1 MRTALEAQIPQSS
14 PWCGWVLSTGTWCCC
29 PQLWPQWDTGSLGCA
44 EGLGQCRVQNSQELR
59 QDVLTGEVFIR
70 RDLSSP
76 TADGMPVP
84 QNSPGSHRVPFH
96 QAAAFYHF
104 NFIFILFFSNVLP
117 YSWPMAAQHH
127 WRVPDQAH
135 ATPRERTKTARL
147 GSARPKSAFFFFI
160 YI

>member
-1 MRTALEAQIPQSS
+1 MRVGAEHGDVVLLPPALATAGRGVPGLCRGAGPM
-14 PWCGWVLSTGTWCCC
+14 PC
-29 PQLWPQWDTGSLGCA
+29 PKFPG
-44 EGLGQCRVQNSQELR
+44 LR
-59 QDVLTGEVFIR
+59 QDVLTGEVFIQ

-76 TADGMPVP
+76 TAGGMPVP

-127 WRVPDQAH
+127 WWVPGQAH
-135 ATPRERTKTARL
+135 ATPRERAKTARL
-147 GSARPKSAFFFFI
+147 GSARPKSAFFFYI
-160 YI
+160 YINFEADELAMCLV

>member
-1 MRTALEAQIPQSS
+1 MRAALEAQIPQSS
-14 PWCGWVLSTGTWCCC
+14 PWCGWVLSTGTWCCF
-29 PQLWPQWDTGSLGCA
+29 PQLWPQRDAGSLGCA
-44 EGLGQCRVQNSQELR
+44 EGLGQCHVQNSQELQ
-59 QDVLTGEVFIR
+59 QDVLTGKVFIR
-70 RDLSSP
+70 RDLGSP
-76 TADGMPVP
+76 TAGGMPVP

-127 WRVPDQAH
+127 ERVPGQAH
-135 ATPRERTKTARL
+135 ATHQGTHQNCPAQPGLTKIC
-147 GSARPKSAFFFFI
+147 FFFFI